1 MIIVA
6 LPKIEDA
13 KRVRRVLLSHGY
25 DNVVSCGTGA
35 AALMEAN
42 NENRGLIICAARL
55 PDMHYSELLEYMPRF
70 YELLLLGSGSAV
82 SDAGGDVM
90 ALTIAAEDPR
100 PHQYGG
106 NAPRPGGPPVQKRE
120 EKETAGAE

>member
-25 DNVVSCGTGA
+25 DNVVPCGTGA

-90 ALTIAAEDPR
+90 ALTMPR
-100 PHQYGG
+100 
-106 NAPRPGGPPVQKRE
+106 
-120 EKETAGAE
+120 TAGIKKRRKRNRRRGMSGMRIISATPSIS

>member
-1 MIIVA
+1 MSVIIVA

-25 DNVVSCGTGA
+25 DNVVPCGTGA

-82 SDAGGDVM
+82 SDAGGM
-90 ALTIAAEDPR
+90 
-100 PHQYGG
+100 
-106 NAPRPGGPPVQKRE
+106 
-120 EKETAGAE
+120 